1 MADYSYET
9 FHQLLLEWKEE
20 NGRVPS
26 KKELANLCGI
36 SVKDAQQILDDVK
49 ADLDRAAKKRKL
61 QKDTAPAEDQ
71 DETLPMAEASEPGED
86 ESDLEEAL
94 EKEFEK
100 DSCPSGPASSAVP
113 TAAAPTSQDRRG
125 ALAVCE
131 SGQPVK
137 SEPGIPAPVSK
148 AESAGLDHETS
159 PKAEAKGAKPEC
171 ADTLLDVKEPGSQ
184 STAAAGGRLDKS
196 RCH

>member
-9 FHQLLLEWKEE
+9 FHQLLLEWKRMAVFLLRR
-20 NGRVPS
+20 NLPISAASRSRMPS
-26 KKELANLCGI
+26 RSWMMSRLIWTVRPRNE
-36 SVKDAQQILDDVK
+36 SS
-49 ADLDRAAKKRKL
+49 RK
-61 QKDTAPAEDQ
+61 THAPAEDQ